1 MHFSLCFSFIFH
13 NYFYDKKMVFVKDRP
28 QQYLVQKKIIPN
40 YRLTFNPQIR
50 QRFGAA
56 MGDKTGAFEFP
67 FQCYFCYN
75 YFYDKRM
82 VFVRD
87 VGHSNIY
94 CRKRLLRTTAHDL

>member
-1 MHFSLCFSFIFH
+1 
-13 NYFYDKKMVFVKDRP
+13 MVFVKDRP

-67 FQCYFCYN
+67 FQCYFCY
-75 YFYDKRM
+75 FYDNRM

-87 VGHSNIY
+87 RPQQY
-94 CRKRLLRTTAHDL
+94 LLQKKTAKDYSSWFMNSLVWCPSKLYIPLLSI